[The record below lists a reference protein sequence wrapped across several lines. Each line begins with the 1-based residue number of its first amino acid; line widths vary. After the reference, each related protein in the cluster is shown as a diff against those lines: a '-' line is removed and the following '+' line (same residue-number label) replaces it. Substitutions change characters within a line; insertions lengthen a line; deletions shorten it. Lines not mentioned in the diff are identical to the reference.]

1 MKLDE
6 TRKQFYHFSMR
17 SCATTNF
24 DACEDKLYA
33 YIKPPENALTIENIF
48 VHFTMTFDGSV
59 ASGDQIIRQ
68 IGIASEV
75 PAAVEEDPRYL
86 RTLEIN
92 EAAVGGVIDVKIN
105 LTPLLKKDN
114 VTLDNNWIG
123 DFLQNDMTIVYIK
136 FDDDLRGNSYTGNID
151 LWKIDALFTTKGI
164 R

>member
-1 MKLDE
+1 MIIGQTKE
-6 TRKQFYHFSMR
+6 QFYHYSLR

-24 DACEDKLYA
+24 AACEDKLFA
-33 YIKPPENALTIENIF
+33 YIKPPEDALTIEYIF
-48 VHFTMTFDGSV
+48 VHFVMTFDAGV
-59 ASGDQIIRQ
+59 ASGDRIIKE

-75 PAAVEEDPRYL
+75 PATVDEQPTYLKTFTINQSAV
-86 RTLEIN
+86 
-92 EAAVGGVIDVKIN
+92 AGVIDLKIN

-123 DFLQNDMTIVYIK
+123 DFLQNDMTLVYIK